1 MAGMILKFHPIS
13 DSITF
18 NKILGKFVSNLVIP
32 MPKDVDSNFHV
43 INHHLEFFHI
53 SFINSNQ

>member
-1 MAGMILKFHPIS
+1 MILKLHSIP

-18 NKILGKFVSNLVIP
+18 HKILGKFVSNLLMP
-32 MPKDVDSNFHV
+32 LPKDVDSNFHV

-53 SFINSNQ
+53 SFINSNH